1 MENSKRIS
9 QFVLLLCGFLGFS
22 LLEAV
27 APSPRLQKCCSI
39 KTLGTQE
46 TDEQWQALGCEAMGE
61 HICDFPKTY
70 PGGPKY

>member
-1 MENSKRIS
+1 MQKKLYLYA
-9 QFVLLLCGFLGFS
+9 LLLFGCLGFS
-22 LLEAV
+22 HLEAV

-46 TDEQWQALGCEAMGE
+46 TDEQWQALGCEAIGD